1 MGQLHLYG
9 ATPPLWNNPTFM
21 EQPHLYGTTPPGSYL
36 LCYMKKIVSTHQ
48 FFQARKLLFRNSL
61 AVLGFKFASFFFAV
75 VVVALG
81 EGIIVVMG
89 EIARAETHD

>member
-1 MGQLHLYG
+1 
-9 ATPPLWNNPTFM
+9 
-21 EQPHLYGTTPPGSYL
+21 
-36 LCYMKKIVSTHQ
+36 MKKIVSTHQ

-61 AVLGFKFASFFFAV
+61 TVLGFKFASFFFAV

-89 EIARAETHD
+89 EIAREETHD